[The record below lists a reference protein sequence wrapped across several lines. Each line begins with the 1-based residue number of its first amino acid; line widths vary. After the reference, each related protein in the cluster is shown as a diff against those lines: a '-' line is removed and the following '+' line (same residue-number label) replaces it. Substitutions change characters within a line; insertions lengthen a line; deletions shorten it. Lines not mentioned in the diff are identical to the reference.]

1 MRSPSEGRPS
11 ETAATS
17 DHRAA
22 ISLDWLVRLR
32 WWAVLGQGATVM
44 LARAL
49 LGPDLAL
56 PRLLTFIGI
65 LAASNAALR
74 PLRARGTPPRVLCG
88 TALGLDTLLLT
99 GLLHSTGGPYNPFSV
114 LYLVYITLAAVVL
127 HARWTWFLALLSSGC
142 YGFLFVSHIPV
153 AHLDHGGPEM
163 SLHLQGMWLAF
174 GVAAALTAYFVVRLT
189 TEIEERDAALAE
201 ARDRA
206 ARNER
211 LAAVTTLA
219 AGAAHEL
226 GTPLATIA
234 VAAKEL
240 ERAIRRPDLDAAR
253 LAEDAT
259 LIRSELDRCRS
270 ILNRLAADSGQG
282 PGEAPQE
289 VDARDV
295 LEGIVSGL
303 PEEQRSRLAV
313 NTPMESA
320 VFRLPRA
327 AFEQIVR
334 NLLRNA
340 FEATGGRVAL
350 SVAARPAGLSV
361 SIHDDGPGMSPDV
374 LARVGEPFFS
384 TKGPGQG
391 LGLGVFIARTL
402 SHQMGGRLVIESAQG
417 RGTTARVEILA
428 EARSVEG
435 PHAG

>member
-1 MRSPSEGRPS
+1 
-11 ETAATS
+11 
-17 DHRAA
+17 
-22 ISLDWLVRLR
+22 
-32 WWAVLGQGATVM
+32 M

-56 PRLLTFIGI
+56 TRLLTFIGI

-74 PLRARGTPPRVLCG
+74 PLRARGISPRVLCG
-88 TALGLDTLLLT
+88 TALALDALLLT

-142 YGFLFVSHIPV
+142 YGFLFVSHIPLR
-153 AHLDHGGPEM
+153 HLDHGGPEM
-163 SLHLQGMWLAF
+163 NVHLQGMWLAF
-174 GVAAALTAYFVVRLT
+174 AVAAALTAYFVVRLT

-270 ILNRLAADSGQG
+270 ILNRLAAHSGQG
-282 PGEAPQE
+282 PGEDPQE
-289 VDARDV
+289 VDASDV
-295 LEGIVSGL
+295 LQGIVSGL
-303 PEEQRSRLAV
+303 PEEQRSRLAF
-313 NTPMESA
+313 NAPMERA
-320 VFRLPRA
+320 VSRLPRA

-374 LARVGEPFFS
+374 LARLGEPFFS

-402 SHQMGGRLVIESAQG
+402 SGQMGGRLVIESAQG
-417 RGTTARVEILA
+417 RGTTARVEIPA
-428 EARSVEG
+428 EAGSVEG